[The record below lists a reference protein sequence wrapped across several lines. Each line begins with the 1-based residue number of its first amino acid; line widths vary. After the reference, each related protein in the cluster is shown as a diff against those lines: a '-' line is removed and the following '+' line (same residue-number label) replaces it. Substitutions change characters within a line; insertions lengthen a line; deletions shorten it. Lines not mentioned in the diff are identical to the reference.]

1 MAKPQPWSP
10 PDATTTT
17 RQIAKHADL
26 SITYTRHAKEQMLAR
41 DLIIGDVNYVLK
53 NGFVHSE
60 PQASTR
66 EGLYKYL
73 VESRSPNSNNRS
85 VRIVVVPCAK
95 TRWIKII
102 TVMWVDE

>member
-10 PDATTTT
+10 PDATTTI

-53 NGFVHSE
+53 N
-60 PQASTR
+60 
-66 EGLYKYL
+66 
-73 VESRSPNSNNRS
+73 
-85 VRIVVVPCAK
+85 
-95 TRWIKII
+95 
-102 TVMWVDE
+102 